1 MILDLLSLQSNI
13 PKITTKILSR
23 RRSPVSRAEDLDC
36 LRVTGHLVEV
46 FLDPRRREWRAGRN
60 DLGANGGH
68 VEHGAAQG
76 DRPVRQQRPVRTC
89 PAIGHAYA
97 ARIDDQAAMRQ
108 PRSAP
113 AEVAGEATI
122 EAVAPFVSE
131 RPDIVVHGCTAGG
144 FLAGPEGNAR
154 IVAELE
160 RVTGAPVIST
170 ADAMVEALRH
180 SGVRSTAVVTPYL
193 PSVNQGLTRYVE
205 AGGVKVE
212 TLDSFLCETT
222 DALGAVTEPQ
232 VWEKAL
238 ATVTPQ
244 SRALFIA
251 CSQLPTLDIIV
262 PLRERLGIPVWS
274 SIRATAWAMARMLAA
289 KGLHLSLL
297 SQEASAPAARAPA
310 MQA

>member
-1 MILDLLSLQSNI
+1 MPMSTKALLIVPANNTTMEPEIAALCPELDTILVARV
-13 PKITTKILSR
+13 R
-23 RRSPVSRAEDLDC
+23 RPMRTLTADDM
-36 LRVTGHLVEV
+36 
-46 FLDPRRREWRAGRN
+46 AG
-60 DLGANGGH
+60 
-68 VEHGAAQG
+68 
-76 DRPVRQQRPVRTC
+76 
-89 PAIGHAYA
+89 Y
-97 ARIDDQAAMRQ
+97 
-108 PRSAP
+108 
-113 AEVAGEATI
+113 GEATI

-154 IVAELE
+154 IVEQLA
-160 RVTGAPVIST
+160 RATGAPVIST

-193 PSVNQGLTRYVE
+193 PSVNQGLSRYVE
-205 AGGVKVE
+205 AGGVEVE
-212 TLDSFLCETT
+212 TLSSFLCETT

-262 PLRERLGIPVWS
+262 PLRGRLGIPVWS

-289 KGLHLSLL
+289 SGRHLSLL
-297 SQEASAPAARAPA
+297 GQEASASEDRAPA